1 MQLQL
6 FQKGFIIEEQRYL
19 QTDTFDTMLRTIVWE
34 GVHLHK
40 SIIKPEPIFAFLW
53 KQHSLRI

>member
-6 FQKGFIIEEQRYL
+6 FQKGFIIEGQRYL
-19 QTDTFDTMLRTIVWE
+19 RTDMFDMLRTIVWE

-40 SIIKPEPIFAFLW
+40 SIIRSEPAFAFLS
-53 KQHSLRI
+53 KQQSLRI